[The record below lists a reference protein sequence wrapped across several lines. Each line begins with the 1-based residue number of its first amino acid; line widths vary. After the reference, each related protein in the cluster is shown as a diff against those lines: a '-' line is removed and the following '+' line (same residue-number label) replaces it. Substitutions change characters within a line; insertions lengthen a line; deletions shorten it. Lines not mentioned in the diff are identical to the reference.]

1 MIANVCERVIEIPH
15 ADPAIVPLLRGVFGG
30 LLRLPQKMS
39 ARTACDPERASPAR
53 TRASRRRVH
62 SMPPPG
68 TARALF
74 EMDKQIGLALQRARP
89 DLFFVH
95 AAAVA
100 LQERAAILVAPS
112 GTGKSTLTLALMQAG
127 FDYLSDELAPI
138 ELARMKVHPYPR
150 AICLKAAPP
159 RPYRLPAGT
168 LDTGGRLYV
177 PVETLPGRF
186 HTTAQPLA
194 ACIFLERRLQNHGP
208 ELQEIPAASAAA
220 RLVSNA
226 LNAGA
231 HPHDGIDAAVR
242 LARALP
248 CLVLNVTNLHG
259 ACLALRTALSPF
271 SHEQSRAGE
280 VALSSSSVDPV
291 IR

>member
-1 MIANVCERVIEIPH
+1 
-15 ADPAIVPLLRGVFGG
+15 
-30 LLRLPQKMS
+30 
-39 ARTACDPERASPAR
+39 
-53 TRASRRRVH
+53 
-62 SMPPPG
+62 
-68 TARALF
+68 
-74 EMDKQIGLALQRARP
+74 
-89 DLFFVH
+89 
-95 AAAVA
+95 
-100 LQERAAILVAPS
+100 
-112 GTGKSTLTLALMQAG
+112 MQAG

-248 CLVLNVTNLHG
+248 CFVLNVTNLHG

-280 VALSSSSVDPV
+280 VALSSSSVD
-291 IR
+291 R